1 MEGQLALDGTP
12 NDGDAVV
19 AGMERVADGVR
30 TEPSPL
36 SRGSSYRLTVVCP
49 GHRSRRRRVTPKS
62 AAVKRRVSCDRAG
75 AETMAW
81 HLEKVWADVGG
92 RCSTVDHLFR

>member
-1 MEGQLALDGTP
+1 MEGQLALDGPP
-12 NDGDAVV
+12 NDGNAVV

-49 GHRSRRRRVTPKS
+49 GTGA
-62 AAVKRRVSCDRAG
+62 AAVA
-75 AETMAW
+75 
-81 HLEKVWADVGG
+81 
-92 RCSTVDHLFR
+92 